1 VRRIIIDILPAL
13 AGMGVWVVRRHVSG
27 VLEVWI
33 DVMTKG
39 NCFARPFR
47 EDWLG

>member
-1 VRRIIIDILPAL
+1 
-13 AGMGVWVVRRHVSG
+13 
-27 VLEVWI
+27 LEVWI